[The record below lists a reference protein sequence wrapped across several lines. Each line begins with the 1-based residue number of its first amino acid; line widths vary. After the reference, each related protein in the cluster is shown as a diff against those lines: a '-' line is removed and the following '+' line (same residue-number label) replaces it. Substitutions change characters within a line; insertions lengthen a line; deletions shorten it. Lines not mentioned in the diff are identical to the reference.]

1 MVIVGVTLLLI
12 AGVVTAATLIIGG
25 DDGGGA
31 GPPRTVA
38 EAPILQPVLVP
49 RRRRPPQ
56 VVEPVAGETA
66 DAQVAEARA
75 RALPAIDAGP
85 APPPPSDAEIKAEL
99 AQLKNVER
107 RYDFAQLD
115 FRSKLLGADQ
125 IPGAGWHQSIASFY
139 DDYGG
144 PLACGGTLKP
154 DQLGVAHK
162 SLRCGTVVTFR
173 YGNRAIRV
181 PVIDRGPY
189 ITGREWDFTGATAA
203 ALKFPGLGIV
213 QWTLD
218 G

>member
-12 AGVVTAATLIIGG
+12 AGVVTAAALVVVEGGGG
-25 DDGGGA
+25 DA
-31 GPPRTVA
+31 RRPRTVA
-38 EAPILQPVLVP
+38 EAPIPEPVLVP

-75 RALPAIDAGP
+75 QALPAIDAGP

-115 FRSKLLGADQ
+115 FRSKLLGAGQ

>member
-1 MVIVGVTLLLI
+1 MLIGATGLLLI
-12 AGVVTAATLIIGG
+12 TGVVAAAMLLVAD
-25 DDGGGA
+25 DDGGA
-31 GPPRTVA
+31 APPRSVA
-38 EAPILQPVLVP
+38 ETASMQPLLVP

-75 RALPAIDAGP
+75 EALPPVDAGP

-99 AQLKNVER
+99 AQLQEVEQ

-115 FRSKLLGADQ
+115 FQSRLLGADQ
-125 IPGAGWHQSIASFY
+125 LPGGGWQQSIASFY

-144 PLACGGTLKP
+144 PLACGGTLRP

-162 SLRCGTVVTFR
+162 SLRCGTMVTFR

-189 ITGREWDFTGATAA
+189 IDGREWDFTGATAA